1 MREAAGAD
9 TKMAYGVPELAERN
23 DLSQAFVRAEIKAG
37 RLPIR
42 RAGRRVL
49 VLAKDWQ
56 DYVAA
61 FWPRDSTASTRKK
74 AGESDR
80 HNPDRGG

>member
-1 MREAAGAD
+1 MHETAGAD

-56 DYVAA
+56 DYVTAY
-61 FWPRDSTASTRKK
+61 WPKGK
-74 AGESDR
+74 YLEHKEESGR
-80 HNPDRGG
+80 E